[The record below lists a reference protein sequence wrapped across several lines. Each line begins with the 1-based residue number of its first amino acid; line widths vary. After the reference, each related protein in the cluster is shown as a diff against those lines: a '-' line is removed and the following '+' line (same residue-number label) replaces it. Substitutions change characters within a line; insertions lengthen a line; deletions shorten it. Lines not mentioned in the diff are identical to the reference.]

1 MKASYLQRKAWR
13 QIAQGRHDGSLTERT
28 STPLP
33 KQSRFGFSPTTSDLT
48 TTQVT
53 LRRASQQKTTRKPSM
68 PRMPWEDTDGSA

>member
-1 MKASYLQRKAWR
+1 MKASYLQHKAWR
-13 QIAQGRHDGSLTERT
+13 QIAQGRRNASLTERT
-28 STPLP
+28 ITLLP
-33 KQSRFGFSPTTSDLT
+33 KVSRFGFCPTTSDLT